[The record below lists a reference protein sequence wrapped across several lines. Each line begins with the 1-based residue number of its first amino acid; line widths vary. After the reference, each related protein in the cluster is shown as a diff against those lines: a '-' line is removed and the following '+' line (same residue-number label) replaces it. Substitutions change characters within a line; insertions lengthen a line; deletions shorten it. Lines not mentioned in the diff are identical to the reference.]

1 MRRFAAWL
9 CAGLLFLTALGAWA
23 EDTAYPTATPLPGY
37 TLRPSDEE
45 RLVFTAMSLK
55 ANLAGTL
62 RPGADQQADVLQ
74 VSGDWCYIRF
84 STGDGIRFG
93 YVPCSYFD
101 RVTAT
106 STPAPTADAL
116 AYEPGTS
123 AWIVNWAEGYRLS
136 LRREAT
142 YSAAVLGKYF
152 TGTPLTLTGVVQD
165 GYAQALLAGTT
176 LCWADVCFI
185 TTDATAFVPEMPMVT
200 IKNPGSGANLRT
212 EPSTDA
218 GRLGWYADGTAVTV
232 LGVRADG
239 WYHVLVDEQAGY
251 IAEELL
257 SGRFPYDY
265 GMDSDSPSLSESSA
279 AFYINMRSAT
289 GRLNLRKS
297 ASTSAKSLGLF
308 YTGTPLT
315 VLSYTRTGWAYVRIG
330 QMEGYVDA
338 DYLTATRPTRYGESR
353 SVRNSRATGLNLR
366 SLPST
371 GGELLDFAANG
382 ASVILL
388 GETSDGWC
396 FVDYQGTLGYMLGTG
411 LSAK

>member
-1 MRRFAAWL
+1 MRRFAAWG
-9 CAGLLFLTALGAWA
+9 CAWLLFLSAHGAWA
-23 EDTAYPTATPLPGY
+23 EGAAYPTATPLPGY

-45 RLVFTAMSLK
+45 RLVFAAMSLK

-62 RPGADQQADVLQ
+62 LPGAAQEVEVLQ
-74 VSGDWCYIRF
+74 VSGEWCYIRF
-84 STGDGIRFG
+84 STADGICFG
-93 YVPCSYFD
+93 YVPGSYFD
-101 RVTAT
+101 FVSAT

-116 AYEPGTS
+116 TYEPGTP
-123 AWIVNWAEGYRLS
+123 AWVVNWAEGYRLS
-136 LRREAT
+136 LRRDAS
-142 YSAAVLGKYF
+142 YSAAVVGKYF
-152 TGTPLTLTGVVQD
+152 TGTPLTLTGVVRD

-176 LCWADVCFI
+176 LCWADVRFI
-185 TTDATAFVPEMPMVT
+185 TTDATAFVPELPMVT
-200 IKNPGSGANLRT
+200 VQNPGSGANLRA
-212 EPSTDA
+212 EPSADA
-218 GRLGWYADGTAVTV
+218 SRLGWYADGTVVTV

-239 WYHVLVDEQAGY
+239 WYHVLVDEQTGF

-265 GMDSDSPSLSESSA
+265 GMDSDHPDLSESSA
-279 AFYINMRSAT
+279 VFYINMRSAK

-315 VLSYTRTGWAYVRIG
+315 VLSYTRTGWVYVRIG

-338 DYLTATRPTRYGESR
+338 DYLTETKPTRYGESR
-353 SVRNSRATGLNLR
+353 SVRNSRASGLNLR

-371 GGELLDFAANG
+371 GGELLAFAENG

-411 LSAK
+411 LSGN